1 MEDLEAIMQEPPG
14 GPNFGR
20 TRLSG
25 WLSPAEGG
33 DVPVAQLS
41 TQEAQSAEFMRE
53 GGWTVVHTAQSTEET
68 GMTAHRGAVHPDEH
82 IDLERVRDLVEIN
95 LGCPLAEI
103 EEVYRAGR
111 PTTHRARTRAV
122 IDARLLALS
131 RAGGNMTALSRV
143 LGWPVDET
151 GSCWRMKQALA
162 RARAAEA
169 VAE

>member
-1 MEDLEAIMQEPPG
+1 MEDLETLMQEPPG
-14 GPNFGR
+14 GLSYGR

-33 DVPVAQLS
+33 DAPVAPLS
-41 TQEAQSAEFMRE
+41 AQEAQSAEFMRE
-53 GGWTVVHTAQSTEET
+53 GGWTVAHTAQSTEET
-68 GMTAHRGAVHPDEH
+68 GMTAHRGVVHPDEH
-82 IDLERVRDLVEIN
+82 IDLERVRTLVEHN

-111 PTTHRARTRAV
+111 PTTHRARTRAA
-122 IDARLLALS
+122 IDARFLALS
-131 RAGGNMTALSRV
+131 RAGGNMTALARV

-162 RARAAEA
+162 RARQDEA
-169 VAE
+169 VAA